1 MQKEQNIIEV
11 KDMTFAYDRE
21 PVLERVSLHVKKGDY
36 LAILGPN
43 GAAKS
48 TLIKL
53 MVGLLRPQ
61 RGKIKLFG
69 EDITSFKNWGKIGY
83 MAQQAG
89 DVNISFPATVEEVV
103 SSGYYEGV
111 GNFNK
116 KNRKRAVKAVLK
128 KLEIDNL
135 AQRLIGNLSGGQRQ
149 KVFLAKAIVKR
160 PEIIF
165 LDEPTSGIDVNYQK
179 EFYKLIKK
187 LNDENIT
194 IVMVTHDIKA
204 AFRESKTIACVY
216 NKNVLFNKSKDEKIK
231 MKVANILEHEII

>member
-1 MQKEQNIIEV
+1 MQKDQNIIEI
-11 KDMTFAYDRE
+11 KNMTFAYDRE
-21 PVLERVSLHVKKGDY
+21 PVLEKVNLHVKKGDY

-48 TLIKL
+48 TLVKL

-61 RGKIKLFG
+61 KGVIKLLG
-69 EDITSFKNWGKIGY
+69 EDIASFKNWDKVGY
-83 MAQQAG
+83 MAQQAQ

-103 SSGYYEGV
+103 SSGYYEGI

-116 KNRKRAVKAVLK
+116 NNRKKAVKTVLS
-128 KLEIDNL
+128 KLEIENL

-179 EFYKLIKK
+179 DFYKLIKK
-187 LNDENIT
+187 LNDENVT

-204 AFRESKTIACVY
+204 AFQEAKTIACVY
-216 NKNVLFNKSKDEKIK
+216 NKNILFNKSEDEKIK
-231 MKVANILEHEII
+231 KKVANILGYERI